1 MDSEYI
7 TDRLRDVANG
17 YTTHVNIFEEAAEE
31 IEQRDHMLRL
41 LHDFLAHTNLVA
53 DFEATLD
60 YEERIWYRRF
70 FDLGDDVY
78 EDEDMDFF
86 YDDEDEF

>member
-1 MDSEYI
+1 MDSEYN

-41 LHDFLAHTNLVA
+41 MHDFLVQTNLVA

-60 YEERIWYRRF
+60 YEERIWFRKF
-70 FDLGDDVY
+70 FDLDNDFYEDDDV
-78 EDEDMDFF
+78 DFF
-86 YDDEDEF
+86 YEEDDFR